1 MTLLI
6 GGIPTSHVILLSAAF
21 FSSIDRFNSEPQAP
35 GFVGTRRT
43 YFHIDYI
50 TVDAVTSSF
59 AALASLALHRV
70 SPFSVHNDS
79 FRKVHTKRAEI
90 RNYLMSNELWLRDC
104 AIGYFSRTG
113 GVEISTNAEISAAKI
128 ETVGSVIR
136 VAVLLRPTRKLP
148 RDGNQRCHSCLASGR
163 GQLLSLFTFNIWTTK
178 AAQGLAPG
186 ENATDITSWARF
198 DRSRLGCPKRGSQ
211 AAQPGATLF

>member
-6 GGIPTSHVILLSAAF
+6 GGIPTSHVTLLSAAF

-50 TVDAVTSSF
+50 TVDAVISSF
-59 AALASLALHRV
+59 AALASLALHRL

-79 FRKVHTKRAEI
+79 LRKVHTKRAEI
-90 RNYLMSNELWLRDC
+90 RNYLTSNELWLRDC
-104 AIGYFSRTG
+104 AFSRTG
-113 GVEISTNAEISAAKI
+113 AVEISTNAEISAAKI

-136 VAVLLRPTRKLP
+136 VVVLLRLTRKLP
-148 RDGNQRCHSCLASGR
+148 RDGNQHCHSCLAWGDGTASFPVHS
-163 GQLLSLFTFNIWTTK
+163 QLFGPRKRLK
-178 AAQGLAPG
+178 ASRP
-186 ENATDITSWARF
+186 AR
-198 DRSRLGCPKRGSQ
+198 
-211 AAQPGATLF
+211 T